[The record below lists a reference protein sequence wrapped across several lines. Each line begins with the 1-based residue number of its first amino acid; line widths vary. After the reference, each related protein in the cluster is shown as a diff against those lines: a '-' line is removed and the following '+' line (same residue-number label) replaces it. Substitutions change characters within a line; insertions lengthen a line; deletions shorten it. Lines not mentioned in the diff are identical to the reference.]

1 MHLVTFIIEDSIQHR
16 YIFSHKLNSTYYSL
30 NELPL
35 FDMTEFI
42 NRDVFIEKGMIGGNV
57 NNGKG
62 DTYI

>member
-1 MHLVTFIIEDSIQHR
+1 MFIIEDSITHR
-16 YIFSHKLNSTYYSL
+16 HIISHKLNPMHYSL

-42 NRDVFIEKGMIGGNV
+42 NRDAFVEKGMIGGNV

>member
-1 MHLVTFIIEDSIQHR
+1 MFIIEDSTQHH
-16 YIFSHKLNSTYYSL
+16 YIISHKLNPMHHSL

-42 NRDVFIEKGMIGGNV
+42 YRDAFELKGMIGGNV

-62 DTYI
+62 DTYF

>member
-1 MHLVTFIIEDSIQHR
+1 MRHC
-16 YIFSHKLNSTYYSL
+16 YIFSHKLKPMHYSL

-42 NRDVFIEKGMIGGNV
+42 NRDVFIEKGMIGGNI